1 MANGELE
8 IKGIEKVN
16 EQITKI
22 RENLSGLVNDLAEAV
37 KATNKDSEAKKTQ
50 SKNISDLN
58 KEINSQDENEKKN
71 NTTKEKAN
79 KAQKELT
86 ETTARAAQLTRDK
99 NELTKA
105 EAVLNDKNAGTL
117 EKLSAD
123 NKKLAIERK
132 NLNLETVAGQMRLK
146 EINAQLDINNDKIR
160 ENSDSLKQQ
169 KINIGNYASGTASL
183 REQMKF
189 LTMELVKMKMAGEE
203 DSATYKEMVQK
214 LGDLKDSMA
223 DVAAEAKVMGSDTK
237 SIDMFVGSI
246 KAVGSAGQIAEST
259 MQLLGSE
266 NEDVTKGIQRMMA
279 IQTMMNGVQE
289 IGNALQK
296 ESAFMLGLNA
306 AGTKLAAAGQ
316 AIYTFA
322 VGASTGAL
330 KAFRIAM
337 LATGIGAL
345 IAGLALLVVN
355 FDKVKKAIFGGND
368 ELERFGKL
376 TNKYNL
382 VADIKN
388 KKIKDE
394 IELLKAKGATDDEIA
409 KKEREMMLNDIA
421 ATEAKIAENK
431 KLQESAKGDQLKG
444 LENQENALNNSLHE
458 QERLLEV
465 FDEQNKTRRRKELEE
480 ENKKNKKKDEIQKES
495 IEITRQNTK
504 SDYEIRLENQKEGE
518 KLMQEAILKGKQEAW
533 EITKETIQENYD
545 EEINMLNEQY
555 VKEIEA
561 AKGNEEQIKQI
572 NDNYNLMMQVAEID
586 KWTAIL
592 ATAQKGSQ
600 DEKTALI
607 ALSELKKSI
616 AITTAQTEIDAQR
629 DLKEKEFEILK
640 LRRAAMIQFGEGVGN
655 ATALFLTN
663 QEDAARQ
670 SLKNMVKAALEALKA
685 YAYIQL
691 GIATVGSMASAES
704 IATWGIAGAIKAAAL
719 AALIEGA
726 VTVAEAGSNS
736 LIDQFAKGTKDAP
749 GGAAILGEGTGI
761 YAGRELVTLPDGT
774 KFLTQDHATLY
785 PNLPKHSVVTPA
797 NMVEQEL
804 RKSFENTQL
813 SKNDNKF
820 MSDIILRDMN
830 KNLKMLTKKNTAV
843 HIHGMN
849 VGYIDMV
856 NNRYRK

>member
-1 MANGELE
+1 MANNGELE

-105 EAVLNDKNAGTL
+105 AAVLNDKNAGTL
-117 EKLSAD
+117 ERLSAD

-237 SIDMFVGSI
+237 SIDMFFGSI
-246 KAVGSAGQIAEST
+246 KAVGSAGQVAQST

-289 IGNALQK
+289 IGNSLQK

-368 ELERFGKL
+368 ELERFGKI
-376 TNKYNL
+376 TEKYNL

-394 IELLKAKGATDDEIA
+394 IELLKAKGSTDDEIA
-409 KKEREMMLNDIA
+409 KKEREMMLNGIA
-421 ATEAKIAENK
+421 ATELKIAENK
-431 KLQESAKGDQLKG
+431 KLQESAKGDQLLG
-444 LENQENALNNSLHE
+444 LKNQENALNNSLRE
-458 QERLLEV
+458 QNRLLLV
-465 FDEQNKTRRRKELEE
+465 FDEKNKTRRRKEIEE
-480 ENKKNKKKDEIQKES
+480 EKKDEDKKGKDK
-495 IEITRQNTK
+495 IEINRQNTK

-518 KLMQEAILKGKQEAW
+518 KLMQEQKDEVEQQKAEALQE
-533 EITKETIQENYD
+533 TYD
-545 EEINMLNEQY
+545 EELTKLNDQYLLKSELARGDAAVLEAIEQEHKDKLLALEIAHQQLILGSYTEGSTQYKDALKALQDLQVKSNQETNQKTIEDDKKAQEEKKKLAHQYAQIYSNLAQNLGQEYAKMLEDGK
-555 VKEIEA
+555 VSGKEFL
-561 AKGNEEQIKQI
+561 K
-572 NDNYNLMMQVAEID
+572 
-586 KWTAIL
+586 
-592 ATAQKGSQ
+592 ATI
-600 DEKTALI
+600 KTAL
-607 ALSELKKSI
+607 
-616 AITTAQTEIDAQR
+616 D
-629 DLKEKEFEILK
+629 
-640 LRRAAMIQFGEGVGN
+640 
-655 ATALFLTN
+655 
-663 QEDAARQ
+663 
-670 SLKNMVKAALEALKA
+670 SLKALAYIYIAKITGQELASKGFPIGLITAGVATVALEAA
-685 YAYIQL
+685 I
-691 GIATVGSMASAES
+691 
-704 IATWGIAGAIKAAAL
+704 GAAKY
-719 AALIEGA
+719 G
-726 VTVAEAGSNS
+726 VS
-736 LIDQFAKGTKDAP
+736 QFAKGTKDAP
-749 GGAAILGEGTGI
+749 GGPTILGEGTGI

-774 KFLTQDHATLY
+774 KFLTPDHATLY
-785 PNLPKHSVVTPA
+785 PDLPKHSVVTPA

-804 RKSFENTQL
+804 RKSFENSQL
-813 SKNDNKF
+813 SKNDNRF
-820 MSDIILRDMN
+820 MSDVILRDMN

-856 NNRYRK
+856 NKRYRS

>member
-1 MANGELE
+1 MPNNGELE
-8 IKGIEKVN
+8 IKGL
-16 EQITKI
+16 EQLNKLVV
-22 RENLSGLVNDLAEAV
+22 EFKGNLEAVLGVMINDV
-37 KATNKDSEAKKTQ
+37 KATEASNNAKLTEAKTLQ
-50 SKNISDLN
+50 VLN
-58 KEINSQDENEKKN
+58 KTAIEQQKAEEQSVINKLKV
-71 NTTKEKAN
+71 EKATLALVKATESQN
-79 KAQKELT
+79 KAAK
-86 ETTARAAQLTRDK
+86 D
-99 NELTKA
+99 
-105 EAVLNDKNAGTL
+105 EAIINDKNAGTL
-117 EKLSAD
+117 EKLEAS
-123 NKKLAIERK
+123 NRSLAAERK
-132 NLNLETVAGQMRLK
+132 KLNLETVAGQMRLK
-146 EINAQLDINNDKIR
+146 EINAELDINNDKIR

-189 LTMELVKMKMAGEE
+189 LTMELVKMKMAGDE
-203 DSATYKEMVQK
+203 DSVTYKEMVQK
-214 LGDLKDSMA
+214 LGDLKDTMA

-237 SIDMFVGSI
+237 KIDMFVGSI
-246 KAVGSAGQIAEST
+246 KAVGSAGQIAESG

-289 IGNALQK
+289 LGNALQK
-296 ESAFMLGLNA
+296 ESAFMLGLSA
-306 AGTKLAAAGQ
+306 AKTNIASAAQ

-337 LATGIGAL
+337 LATGIGAF

-376 TNKYNL
+376 TEKHNL

-394 IELLKAKGATDDEIA
+394 IELLIAKGATDDEIA
-409 KKEREMMLNDIA
+409 KKEREMMLNGIA

-444 LENQENALNNSLHE
+444 LKNQENALNNSLRE

-465 FDEQNKTRRRKELEE
+465 FDETNKTRRKKEIEE
-480 ENKKNKKKDEIQKES
+480 EKKKNKKKDEIQKES

-504 SDYEIRLENQKEGE
+504 SDYEVRLENQKEGD

-555 VKEIEA
+555 VKEIESA
-561 AKGNEEQIKQI
+561 QGNEEQIKQI

-600 DEKTALI
+600 DEKNALI

-616 AITTAQTEIDAQR
+616 AITTANTEIEAQR
-629 DLKEKEFEILK
+629 DLKEKEFEILR
-640 LRRAAMIQFGEGVGN
+640 LRRAAMIQFGEGVGS
-655 ATALFLTN
+655 ATALFLMN

-670 SLKNMVKAALEALKA
+670 SLKNMVRAALQALKA

-691 GIATVGSMASAES
+691 GITTVGSMASAES

-749 GGAAILGEGTGI
+749 GGAAILGEGKGI
-761 YAGRELVTLPDGT
+761 YAGHELVTLPDGT
-774 KFLTQDHATLY
+774 KFLTPDHATLY
-785 PNLPKHSVVTPA
+785 PDLPKHSVVTPA

-820 MSDIILRDMN
+820 MSDYLLRDMN
-830 KNLKMLTKKNTAV
+830 KKLGKIENKKTS
-843 HIHGMN
+843 IILN
-849 VGYIDMV
+849 VSGASMPFVKMV
-856 NNRYRK
+856 NERYRK